1 MTKSN
6 TSTAFITRKHTNM
19 NPYYKNDHSQAKVL
33 KPLALERTLTHIQN
47 ILLLGDGKN
56 EQRERDIL
64 KRKQKITEAYTNMR

>member
-33 KPLALERTLTHIQN
+33 KPLALERTLTHILQQE
-47 ILLLGDGKN
+47 LGDGKN

>member
-33 KPLALERTLTHIQN
+33 KPLALERTLTHILQQK
-47 ILLLGDGKN
+47 LGDGKN